1 MSAIWARVS
10 TSRRL
15 RYAIMAGMLAGSL
28 LFGYLAFSGSA
39 RAFLDLSSPPRLD
52 YLGLALALVGFNHVL
67 QSLVWHLYAR
77 DVHQER
83 DALKDVLR
91 YSVTALTRNLPGA
104 FYWSVAG
111 RVLLYQQDGRPGF
124 ATLATGAELAL
135 QTISGA
141 ALTLVL
147 LGWPVGIVPAIA
159 VLTLPLLPG
168 TKEMWHRLAEHR
180 RISQRWPQVGAAFAD
195 VARLSRRT
203 LAVSLAAYTLMWM
216 LGGLFVEALILAI
229 GASLPPRLPLYG
241 IWVATSLAGTV
252 GSVLLGGL
260 GAVRELTLAGLLAPL
275 LSLPVATIVS
285 LLSRAVLVLGSWLWG
300 ALTALVCR
308 LATRRRS
315 DP

>member
-124 ATLATGAELAL
+124 ATVRERKFKTGPAL
-135 QTISGA
+135 GA
-141 ALTLVL
+141 RAS
-147 LGWPVGIVPAIA
+147 PPAFQ
-159 VLTLPLLPG
+159 
-168 TKEMWHRLAEHR
+168 K
-180 RISQRWPQVGAAFAD
+180 AARD
-195 VARLSRRT
+195 SVARR
-203 LAVSLAAYTLMWM
+203 V
-216 LGGLFVEALILAI
+216 GGARGDRFPAH
-229 GASLPPRLPLYG
+229 
-241 IWVATSLAGTV
+241 
-252 GSVLLGGL
+252 
-260 GAVRELTLAGLLAPL
+260 LTK
-275 LSLPVATIVS
+275 S
-285 LLSRAVLVLGSWLWG
+285 
-300 ALTALVCR
+300 
-308 LATRRRS
+308 
-315 DP
+315 